1 MSAVQV
7 PSKDAEYR
15 TWLDNFA
22 TVALANATALDL
34 TTGQTT
40 QITALATAFTNAYIA
55 SEAGKANLKGLIS
68 TKDGMRG
75 ASESQVRSV
84 AKLINANPNI
94 PSQLKADLGINV
106 LPTPIGPV
114 AIPANLV
121 VNASQSG
128 VNTLAWKRN
137 GNAYPTTFL
146 IEYKPEGA
154 STWTMLTSVTRTRF
168 EHMGQTPGAQV
179 AYRVSAKRGSVQSAP
194 TPAAIAYFVGGE
206 ETVLTLHQAA

>member
-1 MSAVQV
+1 MSAVQI
-7 PSKDAEYR
+7 PNKDAEYR
-15 TWLDNFA
+15 TWLNNFA
-22 TVALANATALDL
+22 TVAAANATALDL

-75 ASESQVRSV
+75 ASQDQVRSV

-106 LPTPIGPV
+106 SPAPMGPV
-114 AIPANLV
+114 VIPSDLV
-121 VNASQSG
+121 VNGSQSG
-128 VNTLAWKRN
+128 VNTLTWKRN
-137 GNAYPTTFL
+137 GNAYGTNFL

-154 STWTMLTSVTRTRF
+154 SSWTMLTSVTSVRF

-194 TPAAIAYFVGGE
+194 TPAAIAYFVGE
-206 ETVLTLHQAA
+206 APVLTLHEAA

>member
-1 MSAVQV
+1 MSAVQI
-7 PSKDAEYR
+7 PNKDADYR

-40 QITALATAFTNAYIA
+40 QITALTTAFKNAYIA
-55 SEAGKANLKGLIS
+55 SEAGKANVKGLIS
-68 TKDGMRG
+68 TKDGMRQ
-75 ASESQVRSV
+75 ASESQVRAV

-106 LPTPIGPV
+106 SPTPLGPV
-114 AIPANLV
+114 VTPANLV
-121 VNASQSG
+121 VNGTQNG
-128 VNTLAWKRN
+128 VNTLSWKRN
-137 GNAYPTTFL
+137 GNAYGTSFL

-154 STWTMLTSVTRTRF
+154 GTWTMLTSVTRVRF

-179 AYRVSAKRGSVQSAP
+179 AYRVSAKRGSSQSAP
-194 TPAAIAYFVGGE
+194 TPATIAYYVGE
-206 ETVLTLHQAA
+206 ASVLTLHEAA